1 MRKEAS
7 KSEHDGIKDVNHF
20 RTKLKIK
27 NTRPPQM

>member
-1 MRKEAS
+1 MRKKAY
-7 KSEHDGIKDVNHF
+7 KSEHDGIKDVDHL